1 MGPECTPD
9 GTGQLVGAVFTRM
22 ASMEPEFALRMEPAL
37 SSSGGVFCLLQWSRS
52 LHSGWNAAEAV
63 GRVVRFP
70 ASMEPEF
77 ALRMEPPS
85 APTTT
90 ARSMLQ
96 WSRSLHSGWNPVLQ
110 EHDSQQDSFNG
121 AGVCT
126 PDGTSSSSSS
136 RSRSFSFNGAGVCT
150 PDGTVSASRRPQRY
164 TASMEPEFALR
175 MELFPQNSKGK
186 QALQTAFSSTR
197 TERANLPFHPAR
209 GKKKFLYSC

>member
-22 ASMEPEFALRMEPAL
+22 ASMEPEFALRMEQPLPPQVADTPE
-37 SSSGGVFCLLQWSRS
+37 LQWSRS
-52 LHSGWNAAEAV
+52 LHSGWNERRNPW
-63 GRVVRFP
+63 G
-70 ASMEPEF
+70 M
-77 ALRMEPPS
+77 LRRP
-85 APTTT
+85 
-90 ARSMLQ
+90 LQ
-96 WSRSLHSGWNPVLQ
+96 WSRSLHSGWNPTSTWNGCRTSRLQ
-110 EHDSQQDSFNG
+110 WSRSLHSGWNPGESRPTPRASCFNG

-126 PDGTSSSSSS
+126 PDGTR
-136 RSRSFSFNGAGVCT
+136 RSH
-150 PDGTVSASRRPQRY
+150 DRRRCCR
-164 TASMEPEFALR
+164 ASMEPEFALR

>member
-77 ALRMEPPS
+77 ALRMEQKE
-85 APTTT
+85 
-90 ARSMLQ
+90 MLPFETYL
-96 WSRSLHSGWNPVLQ
+96 R
-110 EHDSQQDSFNG
+110 
-121 AGVCT
+121 
-126 PDGTSSSSSS
+126 
-136 RSRSFSFNGAGVCT
+136 
-150 PDGTVSASRRPQRY
+150 
-164 TASMEPEFALR
+164 ASMEPEFALR

>member
-1 MGPECTPD
+1 MHFNGAGVCTPD
-9 GTGQLVGAVFTRM
+9 GTRPRHSLQTRTDASMEPEFALRMEPTAVFVVAILIA

-96 WSRSLHSGWNPVLQ
+96 WSPSLHSGWNCSLKIAKENKPCKRLFRAPERRGRIFLSIQ
-110 EHDSQQDSFNG
+110 HGGRKNSFILADCHCEN
-121 AGVCT
+121 
-126 PDGTSSSSSS
+126 P
-136 RSRSFSFNGAGVCT
+136 
-150 PDGTVSASRRPQRY
+150 P
-164 TASMEPEFALR
+164 L
-175 MELFPQNSKGK
+175 
-186 QALQTAFSSTR
+186 
-197 TERANLPFHPAR
+197 
-209 GKKKFLYSC
+209 

>member
-1 MGPECTPD
+1 MEPEFALRMEP
-9 GTGQLVGAVFTRM
+9 GRHSLQTRTD

-96 WSRSLHSGWNPVLQ
+96 WSRSLHSGWNCFDLCISKGLLVLQ
-110 EHDSQQDSFNG
+110 W
-121 AGVCT
+121 
-126 PDGTSSSSSS
+126 S
-136 RSRSFSFNGAGVCT
+136 RSLHSGWNCSLKIAKENKPCKRLFRAPERRGRIFLSIQHGGRKNSFILADCHCEN
-150 PDGTVSASRRPQRY
+150 PP
-164 TASMEPEFALR
+164 L
-175 MELFPQNSKGK
+175 
-186 QALQTAFSSTR
+186 
-197 TERANLPFHPAR
+197 
-209 GKKKFLYSC
+209 